1 MLILSKS
8 VRAKKYVY
16 SFVCLFIMAC
26 CIIYSVNITN
36 YVILGIKI
44 CLYSVIPSLLPFML
58 ITNYMQAH
66 NLCTTVSA
74 IFYPIFNKL
83 MGLSEYGTF
92 ALIIGFTSGYPMGA
106 KIIGDLYSANNIS
119 FKEVK
124 LLITFCNIS
133 SISFLINYVLNKCL
147 NNCIPPWLII
157 LFVYLPPLLT
167 GLFNSCFIKFTNN
180 NNTVHTESTFNSIH
194 ATFYSLAKLS
204 IYIICFNILVNFII
218 NINKIPVLQKY
229 IIVGLTEITTAS
241 LYISTESNLY
251 LKIYL
256 TCSSIILSGLSIMFQ
271 SFSFLNNSTLKRY
284 YVLGKIEHFLI
295 FNIMFFIW
303 MSCN

>member
-8 VRAKKYVY
+8 VRSKKYVY
-16 SFVCLFIMAC
+16 SVVCLFIMAC

-36 YVILGIKI
+36 YVIWGIKI

-74 IFYPIFNKL
+74 IFHPIFNKL
-83 MGLSEYGTF
+83 MRLSEYGTF

-119 FKEVK
+119 FKEAK

-167 GLFNSCFIKFTNN
+167 GLFNSRFIKFTNN
-180 NNTVHTESTFNSIH
+180 NNTVYTESTFNSIH

-256 TCSSIILSGLSIMFQ
+256 TCSSIILGGLSIMFQ
-271 SFSFLNNSTLKRY
+271 SFSFLNNSALKKY
-284 YVLGKIEHFLI
+284 YVLGKIEQFLI
-295 FNIMFFIW
+295 FNIIFFIW

>member
-1 MLILSKS
+1 MCIL
-8 VRAKKYVY
+8 
-16 SFVCLFIMAC
+16 FVCLFYHGMLYYLFC
-26 CIIYSVNITN
+26 QYYKLCNFRN
-36 YVILGIKI
+36 KKI

-83 MGLSEYGTF
+83 MSLSEYGTF

-119 FKEVK
+119 FKEAK

-218 NINKIPVLQKY
+218 NINKIPVLQKIY
-229 IIVGLTEITTAS
+229 NCWTNRNNHRFIIHI
-241 LYISTESNLY
+241 N
-251 LKIYL
+251 
-256 TCSSIILSGLSIMFQ
+256 
-271 SFSFLNNSTLKRY
+271 
-284 YVLGKIEHFLI
+284 
-295 FNIMFFIW
+295 
-303 MSCN
+303 

>member
-1 MLILSKS
+1 MLILPKS
-8 VRAKKYVY
+8 VRSKKYVY

-83 MGLSEYGTF
+83 MSLSEYGTF

-119 FKEVK
+119 FKEAK

-133 SISFLINYVLNKCL
+133 SISFPRIVCRL
-147 NNCIPPWLII
+147 P
-157 LFVYLPPLLT
+157 YLPMFE
-167 GLFNSCFIKFTNN
+167 LFQPDP
-180 NNTVHTESTFNSIH
+180 HTE
-194 ATFYSLAKLS
+194 AAR
-204 IYIICFNILVNFII
+204 
-218 NINKIPVLQKY
+218 
-229 IIVGLTEITTAS
+229 
-241 LYISTESNLY
+241 
-251 LKIYL
+251 
-256 TCSSIILSGLSIMFQ
+256 
-271 SFSFLNNSTLKRY
+271 FLF
-284 YVLGKIEHFLI
+284 G
-295 FNIMFFIW
+295 
-303 MSCN
+303 